1 MMHASPRMLVVGT
14 APFVQT
20 CAASIAA
27 TSTLV
32 ATLLVNRVPGAGHD
46 LTGLA
51 AYPPGEWTAFAA
63 SGPDLLNLLRLGLM
77 AELRHAGYSLGS
89 TVSPRASVPPSWRPG
104 ENAHVSDGAI
114 IGPGFAARHNVVV
127 SAGAILGPDVSL
139 GHSVWI
145 GAGAIIGAG
154 ATIGHG
160 TTIAAG
166 AVVGPRVRIGRQ
178 CDLGVARDY
187 RDDVGDRTFTG
198 GRFEDAVRIYACRP
212 T

>member
-1 MMHASPRMLVVGT
+1 MMHAPPRMLVVGT

-77 AELRHAGYSLGS
+77 AELRHAGYSLGN

-104 ENAHVSDGAI
+104 ENTHVSDGAI

>member
-1 MMHASPRMLVVGT
+1 MMHVPPRLLVVGT
-14 APFVQT
+14 APSVQT
-20 CAASIAA
+20 CAASVAA
-27 TSTLV
+27 TPTLV
-32 ATLLVNRVPGAGHD
+32 ATLVVGRVPGAGHD

-89 TVSPRASVPPSWRPG
+89 TVSPRAFVPPSWRPG
-104 ENAHVSDGAI
+104 ENTHVGDGAI

-178 CDLGVARDY
+178 CDLAVARDY
-187 RDDVGDRTFTG
+187 PDDVGDRTFTG
-198 GRFEDAVRIYACRP
+198 GGFEDAVHIYTCRP